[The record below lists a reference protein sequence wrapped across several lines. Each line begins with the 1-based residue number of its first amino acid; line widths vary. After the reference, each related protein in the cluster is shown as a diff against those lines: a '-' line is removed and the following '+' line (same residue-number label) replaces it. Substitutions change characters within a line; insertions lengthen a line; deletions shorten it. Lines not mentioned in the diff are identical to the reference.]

1 MSKIDP
7 FSSLP
12 PQPRPTGRHGESSPT
27 TGDGKKTEGAGK
39 TEDAKQGGVENKA
52 GSSAANRQEGD
63 TMGLSMQASAEL
75 AAQRK
80 QRAETKELGFLPPPL
95 MAVMISDRLH
105 RAASEKAGGS
115 LAQGQ
120 TNQASLPMFAGIRSE
135 EMEEKVTKSLEA
147 LGAGDL
153 RQVDALYDL
162 PPSSFSSDDL
172 VELATL
178 VQEGK
183 EAAPSARA
191 LLRHLAENDPQAPEK
206 FLQAAKDIDPSGFLD
221 LTKEKTGQIPAS
233 SVIAELFRSAENNP
247 KAQVALWR
255 GTEEKLL
262 SPSLQ
267 KDFLRDATPEQLG
280 TLLAQSRD
288 MPSREAASR
297 LLSAQIKEAPHDIAS
312 RAALTTMQ
320 QLQPIPFEK
329 HKDPVGRE
337 LARDAARYLHNK
349 AEIGTLQREEMIAS
363 RDFSRRFEGGTLP
376 EIMRGENNP
385 YHNFP
390 ILSLLT
396 KAVERDIP
404 FAKEEFVKAMQDPS
418 TAIPSGR
425 ALRTA
430 DISVIR
436 KLVPDAK
443 LLPSLREDIP
453 KGVTALPRE
462 VIKERLQPPG
472 GLLRPKQ
479 IEDGLHKKLHEALQH
494 AFQHGKKDDI
504 LKQIS
509 DRVYAKGLL
518 DRADDLNPRDF
529 DRPRLESDLKE
540 LLGSKEFGKELDRLR
555 DETLNTL
562 FKGKDHRAAAEDLED
577 YLLSND
583 FEDYLSLDTRQNKEV
598 VANQLEILTAL
609 DPARGAQTA
618 KELAFREISNNHLDI
633 LRDAPPAVREEA
645 LRIAFS
651 QSDGIS
657 PADAARFARSVSSLL
672 QEPNKSHTKNLQ
684 KLLEQIEHPA
694 AKTLKEQLA
703 KSTPLT
709 KINGI
714 ASVAAT
720 VIALSNDPLQ
730 DPTKALA
737 AGASLLQTLS
747 STKDIVGVFRQI
759 DVGKM
764 GKFLDIAGKSGTALS
779 AVSNTLQAIQALDN
793 RDYKTAASKGGQI
806 VGALM
811 ILRGATPLGLAVTL
825 GSMVFDAIFG
835 NTKNEQFLID
845 LGYKK

>member
-7 FSSLP
+7 FSSPP
-12 PQPRPTGRHGESSPT
+12 PQPRPTLRKGESSSS
-27 TGDGKKTEGAGK
+27 TGDGKKTEGTGK
-39 TEDAKQGGVENKA
+39 AEDAKQGDLKIA
-52 GSSAANRQEGD
+52 RSAASERGEGD
-63 TMGLSMQASAEL
+63 ARGLSMQASAEL

-95 MAVMISDRLH
+95 MAVMMSDRLH
-105 RAASEKAGGS
+105 RAASEKTGGS

-120 TNQASLPMFAGIRSE
+120 TNQASLPMFAGIRSDE
-135 EMEEKVTKSLEA
+135 IEEKVTRSLEA

-153 RQVDALYDL
+153 RQLDALYEL

-178 VQEGK
+178 IREGK
-183 EAAPSARA
+183 EAAPSASA
-191 LLRHLAENDPQAPEK
+191 LLRHIAENDPRAPEK
-206 FLQAAKDIDPSGFLD
+206 FLHAASEINSSGFFD
-221 LTKEKTGQIPAS
+221 LTPDKTGQVPAS
-233 SVIAELFRSAENNP
+233 SVITELFRAAENDP
-247 KAQVALWR
+247 KVQLALWR

-262 SPSLQ
+262 SPALQ
-267 KDFLRDATPEQLG
+267 KDFLRDANPEHLG
-280 TLLAQSRD
+280 MLLAQSTD

-312 RAALTTMQ
+312 RAAVATMK

-337 LARDAARYLHNK
+337 LAHDAARYLHNK
-349 AEIGTLQREEMIAS
+349 IEIGTLQREEMTAI
-363 RDFSRRFEGGTLP
+363 RDFAKRFEGGTLP
-376 EIMRGENNP
+376 EMMGGKNHP
-385 YHNFP
+385 YHNYP

-404 FAKEEFVKAMQDPS
+404 FAKEEFVKAMQDPI

-425 ALRTA
+425 ALRSA
-430 DISVIR
+430 DMSVIR
-436 KLVPDAK
+436 QLVSDAK

-472 GLLRPKQ
+472 GVLRPKN
-479 IEDGLHKKLHEALQH
+479 IEDALQKKLHEALQH
-494 AFQHGKKDDI
+494 AFQHGKQGTI
-504 LKQIS
+504 LKDIS
-509 DRVYAKGLL
+509 DRIYGKGLL
-518 DRADDLNPRDF
+518 ERSQDLNPRDF
-529 DRPRLESDLKE
+529 DRPRLEQDLKE

-555 DETLNTL
+555 DETLKTL

-583 FEDYLSLDTRQNKEV
+583 FEDYLSLDTRQSKGI

-609 DPARGAQTA
+609 DPAKGAQTA
-618 KELAFREISNNHLDI
+618 KELAFRDISKNHLDI

-651 QSDGIS
+651 QSDGVS
-657 PADAARFARSVSSLL
+657 PADALRFARSISGLIRES
-672 QEPNKSHTKNLQ
+672 EKSHIKDLQ
-684 KLLEQIEHPA
+684 KLLEGDKSQA
-694 AKTLKEQLA
+694 AQVLKEQLA
-703 KSTPLT
+703 KGTPLAAM
-709 KINGI
+709 NGI
-714 ASVAAT
+714 GSVAAT

-730 DPTKALA
+730 DPAKALA
-737 AGASLLQTLS
+737 AGASLLQSLS
-747 STKDIVGVFRQI
+747 STRDIVGVFQKI
-759 DVGKM
+759 DFGRM
-764 GKFLDIAGKSGTALS
+764 GKFLDVAGKSGTALS
-779 AVSNTLQAIQALDN
+779 AVSNTLQTIQALDN

-825 GSMVFDAIFG
+825 GSMLFDAIFG
-835 NTKNEQFLID
+835 NTKDEQFLID